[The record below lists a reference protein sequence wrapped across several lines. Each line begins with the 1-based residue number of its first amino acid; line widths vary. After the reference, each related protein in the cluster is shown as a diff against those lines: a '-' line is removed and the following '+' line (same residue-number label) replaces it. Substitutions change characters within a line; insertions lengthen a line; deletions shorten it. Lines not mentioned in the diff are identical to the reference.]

1 MSSVPSRSSSERRPG
16 TFSITLT
23 SMPGCCS
30 RKSFRNPTKRSGPIV
45 HITPRMSGAASSLRK
60 LCAANLGRISLSQHL
75 LQMRTH
81 QAPEIRHPNL
91 IALAVEQVPGELGL
105 ELLDGA
111 GQGRLRHVTE
121 LCSAVEIQGSAR
133 REKILDLV
141 HLHVRLHP
149 DNRRASK

>member
-1 MSSVPSRSSSERRPG
+1 
-16 TFSITLT
+16 
-23 SMPGCCS
+23 
-30 RKSFRNPTKRSGPIV
+30 
-45 HITPRMSGAASSLRK
+45 
-60 LCAANLGRISLSQHL
+60 
-75 LQMRTH
+75 MRTH

-91 IALAVEQVPGELGL
+91 TALAVEQVRAEFGL

-111 GQGRLRHVTE
+111 GEGRLRHVTE

-149 DNRRASK
+149 DNRRASS